1 MHLHPDTALTDT
13 PDGSVLLNKRTG
25 SYWQVNRTGAH
36 TLDRLLAGE
45 SADRIA
51 ADLAARYDID
61 AAKVRADISA
71 MTDSLLAAGLVEAS

>member
-25 SYWQVNRTGAH
+25 RYWQVNRTGTH

-45 SADRIA
+45 TADQIA

-61 AAKVRADISA
+61 AAQVQADITA
-71 MTDSLLAAGLVEAS
+71 MTESLLAAGLVEPS

>member
-13 PDGSVLLNKRTG
+13 PDGSVLLNRRTG
-25 SYWQVNRTGAH
+25 RYWQVNRTGTH

-61 AAKVRADISA
+61 AARVRADIA
-71 MTDSLLAAGLVEAS
+71 KMTDNLVAAGLVEPS

>member
-25 SYWQVNRTGAH
+25 RYWQVNRTGTH
-36 TLDRLLAGE
+36 TLDRLLVSE
-45 SADRIA
+45 TADQIA

-61 AAKVRADISA
+61 AAQVQADITA
-71 MTDSLLAAGLVEAS
+71 MTESLLAAGLVEPS

>member
-13 PDGSVLLNKRTG
+13 PDGSVLLNRRTG
-25 SYWQVNRTGAH
+25 RYWQVNRTGTH

-61 AAKVRADISA
+61 AARVRADIA
-71 MTDSLLAAGLVEAS
+71 KMTDNLLAAGLVESP

>member
-1 MHLHPDTALTDT
+1 MHLHPDAALTDT

-25 SYWQVNRTGAH
+25 TYWQVNRTGAH

-45 SADRIA
+45 TADRIA

-61 AAKVRADISA
+61 AARVLSDIAA
-71 MTDSLLAAGLVEAS
+71 MTESLLAAGLVEPS